1 MQQGIY
7 FIVIM
12 FQKVIMM
19 YKDIRTVQFVMEPV
33 LHAISSICPA
43 CISFLESFLRLLQA
57 FFLNTHV
64 FRNATRRKKDL
75 QDNICLVISRATP
88 NFTL

>member
-43 CISFLESFLRLLQA
+43 CISFLESFLRLLQT
-57 FFLNTHV
+57 FFSEYSCFQKCNQEEK
-64 FRNATRRKKDL
+64 RSAG
-75 QDNICLVISRATP
+75 
-88 NFTL
+88 